1 MKKLLISVAILISL
15 TNMTYAAPSTKG
27 DTGMIN
33 TPTADVLREG
43 QVSLGYYNLHEGKTA
58 SLGFNA
64 TQNLEVSVAHTD
76 FDFSD
81 KTTYVNAKY
90 AIKSEGVLTPGIAIG
105 VEDIANKDDRTAY
118 AVVSKGLPFGFRA
131 HVGIGNGR
139 YDGVFYAL
147 EKNITPLGI
156 KGIFP
161 DTTLIVEHDGHD
173 MNYGMR
179 MSIVPGLK
187 VNAGWRD
194 KETYVGVT
202 YNLY

>member
-1 MKKLLISVAILISL
+1 MKKLLLGTALLVSL
-15 TNMTYAAPSTKG
+15 TNAAYAAPAITGS
-27 DTGMIN
+27 TGMID

-58 SLGFNA
+58 SIGFHA
-64 TQNLEVSVAHTD
+64 TENLEITAAWTT

-81 KTTYVNAKY
+81 KKTYVNAKY
-90 AIKSEGVLTPGIAIG
+90 AVKPEGVLTPGIAIG

-118 AVVSKGLPFGFRA
+118 AVVSKGLPLGFRA

-147 EKNITPLGI
+147 EKNITPLAI
-156 KGIFP
+156 KGVFP
-161 DTTLIVEHDGHD
+161 DTTMIVENDAHH

-194 KETYVGVT
+194 RETYVGLT

>member
-1 MKKLLISVAILISL
+1 MKKLLLSAALLAFL
-15 TNMTYAAPSTKG
+15 TNAVYAAPATTGS
-27 DTGMIN
+27 TGMID

-43 QVSLGYYNLHEGKTA
+43 QVSFGYYNLDEGKTA
-58 SLGFNA
+58 SIGFHA
-64 TQNLEVSVAHTD
+64 AENLEISAARTT

-81 KTTYVNAKY
+81 KKTYVNAKY
-90 AIKSEGVLTPGIAIG
+90 AVKPEGVLTPGIAVG
-105 VEDIANKDDRTAY
+105 VEDIADKDERTAY
-118 AVVSKGLPFGFRA
+118 AVVSKGLPLGFRA

-139 YDGVFYAL
+139 YDGMFYAL

-156 KGIFP
+156 KGVFP

>member
-1 MKKLLISVAILISL
+1 MKKLLLSTAFLLLLS
-15 TNMTYAAPSTKG
+15 NNTYAAPATTG
-27 DTGMIN
+27 TTGMID

-43 QVSLGYYNLHEGKTA
+43 QVSLGYYKLHEGKTA
-58 SLGFNA
+58 SIGFNA
-64 TQNLEVSVAHTD
+64 AKNLEVSVARTE
-76 FDFSD
+76 FDFAD

-90 AIKSEGVLTPGIAIG
+90 AIKPEGVLTPGIAIG
-105 VEDIANKDDRTAY
+105 VEDIGGKDDRTAY
-118 AVVSKGLPFGFRA
+118 AVVSKGLPLGFRA

-139 YDGVFYAL
+139 YDGMFCAL
-147 EKNITPLGI
+147 EKNITPIGI
-156 KGIFP
+156 KGVFP
-161 DTTLIVEHDGHD
+161 DTTLIIENDGHN

>member
-1 MKKLLISVAILISL
+1 MKKLLLSAAILLSL
-15 TNMTYAAPSTKG
+15 TNMTYAASSTSG
-27 DTGMIN
+27 STGMIN

-58 SLGFNA
+58 SIGFSA
-64 TQNLEVSVAHTD
+64 TKNLEVSVARTD

-81 KTTYVNAKY
+81 KATYVNAKY
-90 AIKSEGVLTPGIAIG
+90 AIAAEGVLTPGIAIG
-105 VEDIANKDDRTAY
+105 VEDIANKRDRTAY
-118 AVVSKGLPFGFRA
+118 AVVSKGLPLGFRA
-131 HVGIGNGR
+131 HVGVGNGR
-139 YDGVFYAL
+139 YDGMFCSL

-156 KGIFP
+156 KGVFP
-161 DTTLIVEHDGHD
+161 DTTLIVENDGHD
-173 MNYGMR
+173 INYGVR

>member
-1 MKKLLISVAILISL
+1 MKKLLLGIALLLSFTDI
-15 TNMTYAAPSTKG
+15 TYAASATTG
-27 DTGMIN
+27 STGMIN
-33 TPTADVLREG
+33 TPTADVLRGG
-43 QVSLGYYNLHEGKTA
+43 QVSLGYYDLHEGKTA
-58 SLGFNA
+58 SIGFNA
-64 TQNLEVSVAHTD
+64 APNLEVSVAQTN

-90 AIKSEGVLTPGIAIG
+90 ALKSEGILTPGIAIG
-105 VEDIANKDDRTAY
+105 VEDIAAKDDCTAY
-118 AVVSKGLPFGFRA
+118 AVVSKGLPLGFRA
-131 HVGIGNGR
+131 HIGVGNGR
-139 YDGVFYAL
+139 YDGMFYSL

-156 KGIFP
+156 KGVFP
-161 DTTLIVEHDGHD
+161 DTTLIVENDAHHT
-173 MNYGMR
+173 NYGMR

>member
-1 MKKLLISVAILISL
+1 MKKLLLSTALLLLLNNS
-15 TNMTYAAPSTKG
+15 TYAAPATTGS
-27 DTGMIN
+27 TGMID

-43 QVSLGYYNLHEGKTA
+43 QFSLGYYNLHEGKTE
-58 SLGFNA
+58 SIGFNA
-64 TQNLEVSVAHTD
+64 AKNLEVSVARTE
-76 FDFSD
+76 FDFAD

-90 AIKSEGVLTPGIAIG
+90 AVKSEGVLTPGIAIG
-105 VEDIANKDDRTAY
+105 VEDIGDKDDRTAY
-118 AVVSKGLPFGFRA
+118 AVVSKGLPLGIRA

-139 YDGVFYAL
+139 YDGMFYAL
-147 EKNITPLGI
+147 EKNITPIAI
-156 KGIFP
+156 KGVFP
-161 DTTLIVEHDGHD
+161 DTTLIIENDGHN

-179 MSIVPGLK
+179 MSVVPGLK